1 MDRGGF
7 TNDLLPFLLKV
18 GVGPR
23 GGKALTYE
31 EAYTAMRV
39 ILEGRFHPAT
49 LGAFSMALRFRGE
62 TAEELAG
69 FLDAIHDTLAFS
81 VPSPPVSPLL
91 DVAGAYDGKV
101 RTLHLSLAASL
112 LVAGAGIP
120 VIHHGSEGIPTKFGI
135 GPGHVLRALGIRIAE
150 RIEEVIADL
159 QEIRISYLHQ
169 PLFHP
174 LLYRLTDLRIAMG
187 KRGFLNTVEPLI
199 NPLKAPYH
207 VSGFFHEPYGPLCAE
222 AIRRSQHSAKSAILV
237 TGVEGSDELR
247 PTRGYLLRVS
257 PEGVERVEVDLPS
270 LGLQASPRDLDP
282 PEEPSSTGEGEMKR
296 VRLPERLSELSA
308 RKIESFLSGERSGY
322 GDLVLLSA
330 GVRFLAVRAVSSLRE
345 GVELAREI
353 WQKGLGRIVLEKWK
367 ERRPQTG
374 AKTPAIG
381 VAHGK

>member
-1 MDRGGF
+1 MEREAL
-7 TNDLLPFLLKV
+7 TNDLLPFLARV

-23 GGKALTYE
+23 GGKTLTYKD
-31 EAYTAMRV
+31 AYTAMRV
-39 ILEGRFHPAT
+39 ILERRFHPAT

-69 FLDAIHDTLAFS
+69 FLDAIHDTLVFS
-81 VPSPPVSPLL
+81 MESPPLSPLL

-135 GPGHVLRALGIRIAE
+135 GPGHVLRALGIKTSE

-159 QEIRISYLHQ
+159 QEIGIGYLHQ
-169 PLFHP
+169 PFFHP
-174 LLYRLTDLRIAMG
+174 LLYRLTELRIAMG
-187 KRGFLNTVEPLI
+187 KRGFINTVEPLI

-222 AIRRSQHSAKSAILV
+222 AIRRSQHGAKSAILL

-247 PTRGYLLRVS
+247 PTRGYLLRVT
-257 PEGVERVEVDLPS
+257 PEGVERVEVDLLS
-270 LGLQASPRDLDP
+270 LGVPASPRDLDP
-282 PEEPSSTGEGEMKR
+282 PGEPSSKGEGEMKK
-296 VRLPERLSELSA
+296 VRSPEGLSELSA
-308 RKIESFLSGERSGY
+308 RKIESFLAGERSGY

-353 WQKGLGRIVLEKWK
+353 WQRGLGRIVLEKWQ